1 MPDKLYMSH
10 SLAET
15 GESVSGSLTV
25 WEDYPVSPL
34 NIGDTFCPVPDGPE
48 LTVEKVS
55 IKDSVI
61 GERNGKPLR
70 QWEITIEG
78 SSDAQPSGS
87 SNPNTKYSFAIEQ
100 DSYGNETHSGSVE
113 ITSAGDSPTIAHEVG
128 STITLPGIGE
138 VTCTKISGS
147 DSYTDTGRRKW
158 TVVYEAADN
167 SQSGGVSEAG
177 VKYTLNI
184 ENNSDGVTVYSGSKE
199 ISCTGQSPVVN
210 VAIGGT
216 FTLPL
221 IGDVT
226 CTRIHSSNEGN
237 TWSVVIEGSR
247 SGGSSSGGGGEGGDD
262 FSLPET
268 ETTITYEINGD
279 TVRTVEGE
287 FVALRRS
294 NIPITKKT
302 ITVCTSTAEAVALP
316 GTTYEGGIVTSENVI
331 KETIKSN
338 GVTTGSYYK
347 HTIEVES

>member
-1 MPDKLYMSH
+1 MYKIVHIYR
-10 SLAET
+10 
-15 GESVSGSLTV
+15 SGDVTCS
-25 WEDYPVSPL
+25 
-34 NIGDTFCPVPDGPE
+34 
-48 LTVEKVS
+48 KVS
-55 IKDSVI
+55 ASDDYTDSGVHRWTMTYEGYI
-61 GERNGKPLR
+61 HSQSGEGDDEQPDT
-70 QWEITIEG
+70 Q
-78 SSDAQPSGS
+78 DA
-87 SNPNTKYSFAIEQ
+87 NNKYSFSIEQ
-100 DSYGNETHSGSVE
+100 DSTGGITHSGSVE
-113 ITSAGDSPTIAHEVG
+113 ITSAGNSPSFAHEVG
-128 STITLPGIGE
+128 ANINLPGIGE

-147 DSYTDTGRRKW
+147 DSYTDTGKRKW
-158 TVVYEAADN
+158 TVVYEGADN
-167 SQSGGVSEAG
+167 SQSGATGEAG

-184 ENNSDGVTVYSGSKE
+184 ENDSDGVTVYSGSKE
-199 ISCTGQSPVVN
+199 ISCTGQSPVVS
-210 VAIGGT
+210 VAMGDT

-237 TWSVVIEGSR
+237 IWAVVIEGSR
-247 SGGSSSGGGGEGGDD
+247 SGGSSGEGGGNDD
-262 FSLPET
+262 SSLPET

-294 NIPITKKT
+294 NTPITKKT